1 MSHADDFDGLSEPEL
16 RQSGSRKWTAYPEA
30 IGAFIA
36 EMDFG
41 TAPQVQTALQK
52 PVGAAALGYAPVTAV
67 EDMTLACSD
76 WLASAYGWSV
86 PAAAIRPISDVL
98 AGIVLAITHFSAP
111 GSAIVLPTPAHMPFL
126 KIPAS
131 LNRRVIQVPM
141 TFDGNDWK
149 LDVEGID
156 AAFAAGGGLLIFC
169 NPHNPIGKVYSRPEM
184 LELSEI
190 VEKHGARVCSDEIHA
205 PLVFSSSRHI
215 PYASISAAAADHTI
229 TLTSATKAWNMS
241 GLKCAQIIF
250 SNSADQDIWSS
261 VSFMAE
267 HGVGHLGILATTTAY
282 REGKPWLD
290 EVLTYVDHNRRLLAE
305 LLAEHLPEV
314 RYSAPEGTYLA
325 WLDCRELNLGD
336 HPAQF
341 FLEKAGVAC
350 SDGATFGENGAGH
363 LRFNL
368 AMPTPI
374 LERAV
379 RQMGAAFRVANSSN

>member
-1 MSHADDFDGLSEPEL
+1 MNHADYFDGLSEMEL
-16 RQSGSRKWTAYPEA
+16 RRAGSRKWSTHPEA

-41 TAPQVQTALQK
+41 TAPQIQEALQK
-52 PVGAAALGYAPVTAV
+52 PVASGGLGYVPVAAV
-67 EDMTLACSD
+67 EEMTQACSD
-76 WLASAYGWSV
+76 WLESVYGWNV
-86 PAAAIRPISDVL
+86 PASSIRPISDVL
-98 AGIVLAITHFSAP
+98 AGIVLAITHYSAP

-131 LNRRVIQVPM
+131 VNRRVIQVPM
-141 TFDGNDWK
+141 TYDGDDWK
-149 LDVEGID
+149 LDLKGID

-169 NPHNPIGKVYSRPEM
+169 NPHNPIGKVYSRAEM
-184 LELSEI
+184 VEVAAI
-190 VEKHGARVCSDEIHA
+190 VEKHGARVCADEIHA

-215 PYASISAAAADHTI
+215 PYASVSAAAARHTV

-250 SNSADQDIWSS
+250 SNSVDQETWST
-261 VSFMAE
+261 VNFMAE
-267 HGVGHLGILATTTAY
+267 HGVGHLGVLASTAAY
-282 REGKPWLD
+282 REGKPWLT
-290 EVLTYVDHNRRLLAE
+290 EVTTYLDRNRRHLAA

-325 WLDCRELNLGD
+325 WLDCRELNLGN
-336 HPAQF
+336 HPAEF
-341 FLEKAGVAC
+341 FLDKAGVAC
-350 SDGATFGENGAGH
+350 SDGAAFGDNGAGH

-379 RQMGAAFRVANSSN
+379 RQMGQAFRKANTSG

>member
-1 MSHADDFDGLSEPEL
+1 MSHADDFDGLSEPKL
-16 RQSGSRKWTAYPEA
+16 RQAGSRKWTTYPEA

-41 TAPQVQTALQK
+41 TAPQVQAALQK
-52 PVGAAALGYAPVTAV
+52 PVGTAALGYVPVTAV

-76 WLASAYGWSV
+76 WLESAYGWNV
-86 PAAAIRPISDVL
+86 PAADIRPISDVL

-111 GSAIVLPTPAHMPFL
+111 GSAVVLPTPAHMPFL

-141 TFDGNDWK
+141 TFDGNNWK
-149 LDVEGID
+149 LDLEGID

-169 NPHNPIGKVYSRPEM
+169 NPHNPIGKVYSRSEM
-184 LELSEI
+184 LELAEI
-190 VEKHGARVCSDEIHA
+190 VEKHGVRVCSDEIHA

-215 PYASISAAAADHTI
+215 PYASISAAAAGHTI

-250 SNSADQDIWSS
+250 SNTADQETWSS

-267 HGVGHLGILATTTAY
+267 HGVGHLGILATTAAY

-290 EVLTYVDHNRRLLAE
+290 EVLTYLDRNRRLLAE
-305 LLAEHLPEV
+305 LLAEQLPGV

-325 WLDCRELNLGD
+325 WLDCRELELGD
-336 HPAQF
+336 HPAEF
-341 FLEKAGVAC
+341 FLEKAAVAC
-350 SDGATFGENGAGH
+350 SDGATFGDNGAGH

-368 AMPTPI
+368 AMPTPL

-379 RQMGAAFRVANSSN
+379 RQMGEAFRKANTAN